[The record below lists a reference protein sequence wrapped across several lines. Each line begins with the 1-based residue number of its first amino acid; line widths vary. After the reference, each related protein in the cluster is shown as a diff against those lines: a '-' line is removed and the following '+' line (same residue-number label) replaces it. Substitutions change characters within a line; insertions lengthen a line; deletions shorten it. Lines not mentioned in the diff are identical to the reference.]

1 MRYKYILDKNDMIFV
16 VCPIW
21 WYGLPMPMYSFF
33 DEYDFSGK
41 TIIPA
46 VTHEGSRLS
55 GTPDDIAELEPN
67 ATVIQD
73 GFNVRFG
80 KAADADAD
88 VEAWLDRLGY

>member
-33 DEYDFSGK
+33 DEYDFTGK

-55 GTPDDIAELEPN
+55 GL
-67 ATVIQD
+67 
-73 GFNVRFG
+73 
-80 KAADADAD
+80 
-88 VEAWLDRLGY
+88 